1 MGRSAECGAAT
12 GAGSGTGTGVGTSVS
27 VSECNGPRVAEGVQ

>member
-12 GAGSGTGTGVGTSVS
+12 GAGSGTGTGAGTSVS
-27 VSECNGPRVAEGVQ
+27 VSECNGPRAAEGVQ